1 MSDFS
6 NLSNEEL
13 IKIEKYYK
21 SNTNDIF
28 LQKRLSNIEKTQPWT
43 SVKNNT
49 KSNKF
54 RKKKEIK
61 VINDPYKFHKI
72 PSDIKQIILNLCKK
86 NDITLQTLAVRSNL
100 PLHLIDNY
108 MNKHKYILDNY
119 HLHILLKELNFDLI
133 EYIDNNK

>member
-21 SNTNDIF
+21 SNIHDIF

-54 RKKKEIK
+54 RKKKEMK
-61 VINDPYKFHKI
+61 VLNDPYKFYKI
-72 PSDIKQIILNLCKK
+72 PSDIKEIILNLCKK
-86 NDITLQTLAVRSNL
+86 NDIGLQTLAVRTNL

-108 MNKHKYILDNY
+108 INNNYILDNY

-133 EYIDNNK
+133 KYIDNNK